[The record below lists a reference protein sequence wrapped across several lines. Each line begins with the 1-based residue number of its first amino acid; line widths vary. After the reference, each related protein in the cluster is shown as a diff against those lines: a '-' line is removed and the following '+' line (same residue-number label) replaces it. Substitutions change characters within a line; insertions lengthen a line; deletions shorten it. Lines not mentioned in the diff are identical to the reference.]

1 LPEHFLILFVTSSRY
16 CAALS
21 FIQINPDRRLK
32 LFINRVAAKP
42 GWEEIMFSPLAVSV
56 SQDRMTGE
64 ETLREMEGSNSRYS
78 PKPVFSDTL

>member
-1 LPEHFLILFVTSSRY
+1 
-16 CAALS
+16 
-21 FIQINPDRRLK
+21 
-32 LFINRVAAKP
+32 
-42 GWEEIMFSPLAVSV
+42 MFPPLAVSV